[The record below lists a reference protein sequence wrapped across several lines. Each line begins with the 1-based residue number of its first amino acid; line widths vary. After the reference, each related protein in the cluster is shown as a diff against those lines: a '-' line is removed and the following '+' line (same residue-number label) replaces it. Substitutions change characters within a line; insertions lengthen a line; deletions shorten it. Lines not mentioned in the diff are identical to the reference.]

1 MSDMDMAVT
10 GLKIKLAQLGA
21 GAVEAYNVS
30 LQHKAW
36 EKANSQVMVMAKKTA
51 TSWTQKVHLSKA
63 VKEGWIVIG
72 KA

>member
-10 GLKIKLAQLGA
+10 GLRIKMSQLGA
-21 GAVEAYNVS
+21 SAVEVYNAS
-30 LQHKAW
+30 LQNKAW
-36 EKANSQVMVMAKKTA
+36 EKANSQVVVLAKKTA

-63 VKEGWIVIG
+63 VKEGWIIIG